1 MANDINTLPKFMLKP
16 FADGYNVTLADD
28 FISTPMQ
35 GGEPRQRRIFE
46 GGWHQVSATY
56 KHRPAAHQYFLA
68 FRRAYAG
75 RSFLAYLL
83 VDDAVHRW
91 YRCRFIDNKKLSPR
105 YGGGMFTASCEL
117 SVEPIPY
124 AYDKDGN
131 LVAYPHTMDNDLS
144 MVAIYNM
151 TDGQTDLFFNKLEKL
166 VNQDLPAATAGLK

>member
-16 FADGYNVTLADD
+16 FADGYSVTLADD
-28 FISTPMQ
+28 FVTTPMQ

-83 VDDAVHRW
+83 VDDIVHRW

-105 YGGGMFTASCEL
+105 YGGGMFMVSCEL

-131 LVAYPHTMDNDLS
+131 LVAYPHTIDNDLS
-144 MVAIYNM
+144 MLAIYNM
-151 TDGQTDLFFNKLEKL
+151 TDGQVDVFFNQLEKL